1 MWVVVHEVLYKES
14 VSPDERMM
22 EKQLAGAGEKRWLHD
37 PSFVCLGHVTNDF
50 WRRVCTQTRQI
61 V

>member
-50 WRRVCTQTRQI
+50 
-61 V
+61 